1 LALRQGL
8 EAGTLDGRV
17 MHEYIL
23 TAILWGDEAV
33 ALTVVEPLHC
43 SCNHGNTSVWLN
55 WNDAKPDPEGDIAGV
70 TTEKTGGTS
79 ELTTRRA
86 LQ

>member
-1 LALRQGL
+1 
-8 EAGTLDGRV
+8 

-43 SCNHGNTSVWLN
+43 FCNHGNTSVWLN

-70 TTEKTGGTS
+70 TKLFSKPPALPVRLEK
-79 ELTTRRA
+79 A
-86 LQ
+86 LPFLR